1 MHDNIV
7 FVLIIAISVSLCADK
22 VVIVRNIY
30 TSRYLPITNFSRT
43 VTVTNII
50 YYIILNLILPA

>member
-30 TSRYLPITNFSRT
+30 TSRYLPISCNTKQSVPISAAPLQSPT
-43 VTVTNII
+43 
-50 YYIILNLILPA
+50 